1 MSFGT
6 PSGVAERRDVSDLD
20 AVFLRFNNGVRL
32 TVKPTKF
39 KTDQIMVRVNFG
51 DGRLGLDPARPN
63 PVWANGAMID
73 GGLGKLSV
81 KDMERSLSGH
91 IYSANLGVTE
101 DAYVLSGGTRGEDL
115 ELQLQVL
122 AAFLTDPGW
131 RPEAFGR
138 YSALSATIHDQLA
151 STSSGVLGRD
161 LGALLRSGD
170 RRWAFPTKEE
180 LAAIRLDD
188 LKVAISPSLASGPIE
203 VVIVGDITVEKAV
216 AAVDR
221 TFGALPARP
230 EPTPPPPETV
240 KVQLPQGGGP
250 AVVRTHKGRADQ
262 AVLFTAW
269 PTTDFPSDPKGARAN
284 RLLAEILNLRL
295 TDELREKQGATYSP
309 SADSSQS
316 WLLPGYGYISTVV
329 EIPPEKIEAVTLDI
343 QRIAAGLAS
352 APPTTDEMTRAR
364 KPILEG
370 IQQSRETNGYW
381 LGTLSGMQSDPRQ
394 VDAYRSLLPT
404 LESLS
409 PADIQTAARKW
420 LRPDQIWRL
429 EVLPE
434 AGRTRTTP

>member
-1 MSFGT
+1 
-6 PSGVAERRDVSDLD
+6 
-20 AVFLRFNNGVRL
+20 
-32 TVKPTKF
+32 
-39 KTDQIMVRVNFG
+39 
-51 DGRLGLDPARPN
+51 
-63 PVWANGAMID
+63 
-73 GGLGKLSV
+73 
-81 KDMERSLSGH
+81 
-91 IYSANLGVTE
+91 
-101 DAYVLSGGTRGEDL
+101 
-115 ELQLQVL
+115 
-122 AAFLTDPGW
+122 
-131 RPEAFGR
+131 
-138 YSALSATIHDQLA
+138 
-151 STSSGVLGRD
+151 
-161 LGALLRSGD
+161 
-170 RRWAFPTKEE
+170 
-180 LAAIRLDD
+180 
-188 LKVAISPSLASGPIE
+188 
-203 VVIVGDITVEKAV
+203 VEKAV

-394 VDAYRSLLPT
+394 VDAYRSVLPT

-429 EVLPE
+429 EVRPE
-434 AGRTRTTP
+434 AVAAKATP